1 MIRIPRIAPPR
12 GSNKVYTL
20 NRHGSYVLNPLTMPH
35 RSPALSFIFRASYGT
50 HLLRNLGEIVK
61 KGKDRLDFGHY
72 ERGKGISHAREL
84 QWQLF
89 YKLVKDFLPFW
100 GCIQKMR
107 FNQCGIVLSG
117 TLVERVLF
125 DDSDRLLKQ
134 NLFVQKVTYIFRS
147 LAGGKAVMEFELIN
161 FKVGAEKFVL
171 LC

>member
-1 MIRIPRIAPPR
+1 
-12 GSNKVYTL
+12 
-20 NRHGSYVLNPLTMPH
+20 MPH
-35 RSPALSFIFRASYGT
+35 RSPALSLILRTTYGT

-117 TLVERVLF
+117 TLVESVLF
-125 DDSDRLLKQ
+125 DDTDRLLKQ

-147 LAGGKAVMEFELIN
+147 LAGGKAVMEFEFLN

>member
-1 MIRIPRIAPPR
+1 MTKYI
-12 GSNKVYTL
+12 SYYDS
-20 NRHGSYVLNPLTMPH
+20 SYVLHLLAV
-35 RSPALSFIFRASYGT
+35 SYSCPALPVIFRTSYGT

-100 GCIQKMR
+100 GCRQKMR
-107 FNQCGIVLSG
+107 FNQCGIVLGG
-117 TLVERVLF
+117 TLVESVLF
-125 DDSDRLLKQ
+125 DDNDRLLKQ

-147 LAGGKAVMEFELIN
+147 LAGGKAVMEFEFLN
-161 FKVGAEKFVL
+161 FKVGVEKFVL
-171 LC
+171 WC